1 MSSDQKIRKF
11 TTKFGDHE
19 LEIEVGK
26 LAKQA
31 NGAVTVRYGD
41 TIILATSVSAKEPT
55 EGSTFFPMLVD
66 YEERLYA
73 AGKISGSRFIKR
85 EGRPSDAA
93 VLNARLVD
101 RSLRPLFPKQYR
113 NDLQIIITV
122 LSLDRQTDPG
132 FLAIIAASAALLLTP
147 TPFVG
152 PVAACRVG
160 LIDDQ
165 IKLNPVED
173 EMDKS
178 ELDLIIAGTKSKIVM
193 IEGGAREVKEEKI
206 LAAIEFAQKNIQ
218 EVIKIQEDLK
228 TKLGPKK
235 LEEVPQESEVLKAV
249 RDKIGK
255 DLVKAIKTSHKEKRD
270 EKLAEMKEKIIA
282 DLTGD
287 FKQADLSE
295 AFDQLVEKEVRREIL
310 EEGKRPD
317 GRQEDELRSVSC
329 EVSLLPRVHGS
340 GLFTRGQTQVLTAT
354 TLAAPGAEQ
363 VIETMEVETT
373 KRYMHH
379 YNFPPY
385 SVGEIS
391 PMRGPGR
398 RDIGHGAL
406 AERALVPVIPSKEDF
421 PYTIRV
427 VSEVLESNGSS
438 SMAAVCG
445 STLSLMDAGVP
456 ITTPVAGIAIGLITE
471 NADGSTKGKYRILT
485 DIQGIEDFAGEMD
498 SKIAGTSKGI
508 TAIQLDIKSCGV
520 DQKILKESFERAKNA
535 REEILKVMAKTI
547 AEPRTELS
555 RFAPR
560 ITVLHINPEKIR
572 DVIGPGGK
580 VINKIIAETN
590 VEIDIE
596 DDGTV
601 FISAENGGDGAK
613 KATEWIQN
621 LTREVKVGEIFQGR
635 VTRIMDF
642 GAFVEI
648 LPNQEGL
655 VHISQLA
662 DHRVGKVTDVV
673 KIGDIIPVMVIEIDP
688 QGRINLSYKAAK
700 RGDKAVQTGSRSQSE
715 FSQRKRFSD
724 QNRFFHKS

>member
-1 MSSDQKIRKF
+1 MSSNQKVEKF
-11 TTKFGDHE
+11 QTKFGEHE

-31 NGAVTVRYGD
+31 DGAVTVRYGD
-41 TIILATSVSAKEPT
+41 TVILAAAVSAKEPA
-55 EGSTFFPMLVD
+55 EGNTFFPMLID
-66 YEERLYA
+66 YEEKLYA
-73 AGKISGSRFIKR
+73 AGKISGSRFVKR

-101 RSLRPLFPKQYR
+101 RSLRPLFPKAYR
-113 NDLQIIITV
+113 NDLQIIVTV

-132 FLAIIAASAALLLTP
+132 FLAIIAASSALLQTSA
-147 TPFVG
+147 PFAG

-160 LIDDQ
+160 LIDGKP
-165 IKLNPVED
+165 KLNPSED
-173 EMDKS
+173 EMEKS
-178 ELDLIIAGTKSKIVM
+178 ELDLIIAGTNERIVM
-193 IEGGAREVKEEKI
+193 IEGQGKETSEEKV
-206 LAAIEFAQKNIQ
+206 LQAIDFAQKNLKEI
-218 EVIKIQEDLK
+218 IKIQQDLK
-228 TKLGPKK
+228 AKLGPEKIERVS
-235 LEEVPQESEVLKAV
+235 EEREVLKAV
-249 RDKIGK
+249 REKIGK
-255 DLVKAIKTSHKEKRD
+255 ELKNAIKTTHKEERD
-270 EKLAEMKEKIIA
+270 QKLAEMKEQLLL
-282 DLTGD
+282 DLKGD
-287 FKQADLSE
+287 FKQSDITE
-295 AFDQLVEKEVRREIL
+295 AFDELVEKEVRYEIL
-310 EEGKRPD
+310 KEGKRPD
-317 GRQEDELRSVSC
+317 GRGEDEIRPIEC
-329 EVSLLPRVHGS
+329 EIGLLPRVHGS

-354 TLAAPGAEQ
+354 TLGAPGQEQ

-406 AERALVPVIPSKEDF
+406 AERALVPVLPSKEDF

-438 SMAAVCG
+438 SMASVCG

-456 ITTPVAGIAIGLITE
+456 ITTPVAGIAIGLVSE
-471 NADGSTKGKYRILT
+471 KADGTVSGKYRILT

-498 SKIAGTSKGI
+498 FKIAGTSKGI
-508 TAIQLDIKSCGV
+508 TAIQLDIKTPGIES
-520 DQKILKESFERAKNA
+520 QILKESLAKAKDA
-535 REEILKVMAKTI
+535 RLKILETMIKTI
-547 AEPRTELS
+547 AKPKTELS
-555 RFAPR
+555 KYAPR
-560 ITVLHINPEKIR
+560 ITVLHINPEKIK

-601 FISAENGGDGAK
+601 FISAENGGEGAK
-613 KATEWIQN
+613 KACEWIQN
-621 LTREVKVGEIFQGR
+621 LTREVKVGEVFQGR

-662 DHRVGKVTDVV
+662 DYHVKKVTDVV
-673 KIGDIIPVMVIEIDP
+673 KVGDVIPVMVIEIDQ

-700 RGDKAVQTGSRSQSE
+700 SGIKPSQSIRRE
-715 FSQRKRFSD
+715 PREHRNRFS
-724 QNRFFHKS
+724 RER